1 MATTRSINL
10 SDEKKRDAVVA
21 LVFPEK
27 PEEVT
32 SKLPGG
38 EAPRSIRFLKE
49 TVATNL
55 TSLTGEFKDDDGV
68 GKAIIAEDPEIDL
81 ETTGLLLDRTRRV
94 YVGQD
99 NRVVYRIRMEE
110 VVYASDG
117 SETERRPEK
126 RLESNI
132 ATEMPLKWTGKTV
145 PKEKAIK
152 MFLFSRK
159 FQIKHIN
166 GLTYDFLYAMAKDLH
181 ESKSLMFMGGGSKGN
196 EPLVTSD
203 GGRPYK
209 AFLEGRIKDD
219 GYCLILHLTDLELKE
234 ITKK

>member
-81 ETTGLLLDRTRRV
+81 ETKVL
-94 YVGQD
+94 
-99 NRVVYRIRMEE
+99 
-110 VVYASDG
+110 
-117 SETERRPEK
+117 
-126 RLESNI
+126 
-132 ATEMPLKWTGKTV
+132 
-145 PKEKAIK
+145 
-152 MFLFSRK
+152 
-159 FQIKHIN
+159 
-166 GLTYDFLYAMAKDLH
+166 
-181 ESKSLMFMGGGSKGN
+181 
-196 EPLVTSD
+196 
-203 GGRPYK
+203 
-209 AFLEGRIKDD
+209 
-219 GYCLILHLTDLELKE
+219 
-234 ITKK
+234 

>member
-68 GKAIIAEDPEIDL
+68 GKAIIEGDPEIDL

-110 VVYASDG
+110 VVYDADG

-126 RLESNI
+126 RMASNI
-132 ATEMPLKWTGKTV
+132 ATEIPLKWTGKTV
-145 PKEKAIK
+145 PKAKAIR
-152 MFLFSRK
+152 MFVFSRK
-159 FQIKHIN
+159 FQIKHVN
-166 GLTYDFLYAMAKDLH
+166 GLTYDFLFAMAKELH
-181 ESKSLMFMGGGSKGN
+181 ESKSIIF
-196 EPLVTSD
+196 
-203 GGRPYK
+203 
-209 AFLEGRIKDD
+209 I
-219 GYCLILHLTDLELKE
+219 
-234 ITKK
+234 